1 MKPFANEP
9 ILELRRAS
17 VRAGLADAL
26 AAHDARGPL
35 KVPVW
40 IGDDRREGWDIT
52 STDPGRP
59 DRIVA
64 EAAAARPGDVDH
76 ALSVARPWN
85 APAEERAAT
94 LIRAAQWL
102 RERRLEIAALAVREC
117 AKPWPEADA
126 DVCEAIDF
134 LEYYARGA
142 LDLAQGAPLLQPP
155 GERNELRWDARGIVA
170 VISPWNFPVAIALG
184 MTAAGLATGNAVR
197 PQAGRAVARL
207 RARPHAGAARVRR
220 AAPAPSR
227 CCPARARSAR
237 SSCATRACTRS
248 RSPGSNKV
256 GLDIVRAAAETPPGQ
271 KHLKRV
277 IAEMGG
283 KNCVIV
289 DSDADL
295 DDVVPALVKSAFLY
309 AGQKCSA
316 AARVLCH
323 EAIHD
328 ALVERLAGAIE
339 VLEVGQAD
347 DLEIDVPPVIE
358 QEAQERVARY
368 TAEAEQGG
376 RIAARAREVPEGG
389 GWFARPAL
397 AADLPPDSP
406 VLNEEIFGP
415 LLAIERVRDV
425 DDACDRVDASPF
437 ALTGGLFARNPDT
450 VDRVIERS
458 PVGNLYVNRA
468 ITGAMVARQPFG
480 GNRLS
485 GTGTKAG
492 GPGYLLQ
499 FVEPRVVTENTMRHG
514 LVGLNSESATGV
526 VARLLHD
533 PYVAACRPCGRRG
546 HRDRAGRRLRPGL
559 RRRSGSTGRSGRS
572 STAATTPSAWSRSQP
587 LPRTGPRGARATT
600 RSAARARAP
609 AVALVDRARRGVRH
623 EDRRARHPDRR
634 AWSRRPGRDRPGRLR

>member
-1 MKPFANEP
+1 MEPFANEP
-9 ILELRRAS
+9 VLELRRGT
-17 VRAGLADAL
+17 VRAQLAGAL

-35 KVPVW
+35 RVPVW
-40 IGDDRREGWDIT
+40 VGNERREGSELI
-52 STDPGRP
+52 STDPGKP
-59 DRIVA
+59 DRVVA
-64 EAAAARPGDVDH
+64 EAA
-76 ALSVARPWN
+76 VARPDEVEAALAGARPWDV
-85 APAEERAAT
+85 PAEQRAEVLT
-94 LIRAAQWL
+94 RAAQWL
-102 RERRLEIAALAVREC
+102 RQRRLEIAALEVREC

-142 LDLAQGAPLLQPP
+142 VDLAQGAPLLQVP
-155 GERNELRWDARGIVA
+155 GERNEMRWSARGVVA

-184 MTAAGLATGNAVR
+184 MTAAALATGNAAILKPAEQSPGCALILTQALREAGVPPPALALLPGEGDVGAKLVR
-197 PQAGRAVARL
+197 DP
-207 RARPHAGAARVRR
+207 RVHTI
-220 AAPAPSR
+220 AF
-227 CCPARARSAR
+227 
-237 SSCATRACTRS
+237 T
-248 RSPGSNKV
+248 GSNKV
-256 GLDIVRAAAETPPGQ
+256 GLDIVKAAAEVPPGQ

-295 DDVVPALVKSAFLY
+295 DEVVPALVKSAFLY

-316 AARVLCH
+316 ASRVMCH

-328 ALVERLAGAIE
+328 ALLERLAGAIE

-358 QEAQERVARY
+358 QDAMERVNRY
-368 TAEAEQGG
+368 AAEAEKSG
-376 RIAARAREVPEGG
+376 RIAARARDVPEH
-389 GWFARPAL
+389 GWFAAPRL
-397 AADLPPDSP
+397 AADLPTDSP
-406 VLNEEIFGP
+406 VLTEEIFGP
-415 LLAIERVRDV
+415 LLALERVRNV
-425 DDACDRVDASPF
+425 DDACDRIDASPF

-450 VDRVIERS
+450 VDHVIDRT

-514 LVGLNSESATGV
+514 LVV
-526 VARLLHD
+526 
-533 PYVAACRPCGRRG
+533 
-546 HRDRAGRRLRPGL
+546 
-559 RRRSGSTGRSGRS
+559 
-572 STAATTPSAWSRSQP
+572 
-587 LPRTGPRGARATT
+587 
-600 RSAARARAP
+600 
-609 AVALVDRARRGVRH
+609 
-623 EDRRARHPDRR
+623 
-634 AWSRRPGRDRPGRLR
+634 